1 MVDTNPSHA
10 VNSLSTQWEAETK
23 EILLSD
29 LIGADDTNPIFEE
42 LVGDDTGIGRM
53 PGRLRTPLNFGV
65 GVTGGDPD
73 DDWYQAEV
81 VGEEAVG
88 GHNPTPDQNV
98 TEELLHSMGI
108 ISIDG
113 DPVQTLQHFQQRDL
127 KRWELDPESS
137 EDYQEHGE

>member
-1 MVDTNPSHA
+1 MVDKIPSHA
-10 VNSLSTQWEAETK
+10 VHSLSTQWEAETK
-23 EILLSD
+23 EILLSE
-29 LIGADDTNPIFEE
+29 LIEADDTSPILEE
-42 LVGDDTGIGRM
+42 LVSDDTGIGRM

-88 GHNPTPDQNV
+88 GQNPTPDQNV
-98 TEELLHSMGI
+98 TEELLYSMGI
-108 ISIDG
+108 ISTDG
-113 DPVQTLQHFQQRDL
+113 DPVQTMQHFQQRDL

-137 EDYQEHGE
+137 EDYQENWE